1 MYVVQM
7 CLKVYFKFLLLYL
20 DFVNL
25 LSISKTKVSIALPEV
40 RSFLGLVQ
48 LLISFSSKLSDKY
61 LVIQIV
67 TRYLIECRKI
77 YLE

>member
-7 CLKVYFKFLLLYL
+7 CRKVYLKFLLLYL

-48 LLISFSSKLSDKY
+48 LLISFSSKLSDK
-61 LVIQIV
+61 
-67 TRYLIECRKI
+67 
-77 YLE
+77 